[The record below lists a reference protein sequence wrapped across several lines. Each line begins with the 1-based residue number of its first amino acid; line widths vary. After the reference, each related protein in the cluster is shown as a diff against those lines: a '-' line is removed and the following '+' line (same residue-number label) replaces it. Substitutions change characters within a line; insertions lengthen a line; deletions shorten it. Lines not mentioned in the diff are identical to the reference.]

1 MIESPSILH
10 TPALLESPA
19 RIGHSSITRRI
30 ARMLRKPLP
39 SLALLAVLLLLQSAC
54 AQSPITLVIDP
65 TLAGPDISSN
75 FSGLSY
81 EMSLVLPGSNG
92 KYFFS
97 PQHKPLVQMFHTLG
111 VKSLRVGG
119 NSAERETVPVP
130 GRADI
135 DSLFEFAKV
144 AGVKVIYTLRMKG
157 ADPQAD
163 AGIAKYVMD
172 HYSPVLACFSLG
184 NEPEKM
190 ATNYAAYREVFGRFV
205 AVITAPTNVPEARF
219 CGPNTTHMNASWAG
233 QFARDFGRD
242 RRVVLVTQ
250 HEYPARSGRN
260 VTNTLAGC
268 DRLLSPDLLKVYETF
283 HDEFVPA
290 ARSNGLPCR
299 LEEANSFSN
308 GGAAG
313 VSDAFASA
321 LWGLDYLYWW
331 AAHGAAGVNFHTG
344 GTAPGITPRS
354 PMKYAVFWN
363 SSEGFAVRPLAY
375 ALKAFALASNGRL
388 VSVNVSSETSL
399 PNVRAYAVLAPDGSL
414 YVTLINK
421 EHGPGGRDAEAT
433 LAPGQGFARGEIM
446 RLTSPDGDVQ
456 ARSGG
461 MLGGAVINDD
471 GKWNGTWAPL
481 SPPSGGGQFKLRV
494 PAATAAIVRLVA
506 N

>member
-1 MIESPSILH
+1 M
-10 TPALLESPA
+10 
-19 RIGHSSITRRI
+19 
-30 ARMLRKPLP
+30 
-39 SLALLAVLLLLQSAC
+39 
-54 AQSPITLVIDP
+54 
-65 TLAGPDISSN
+65 
-75 FSGLSY
+75 FS
-81 EMSLVLPGSNG
+81 
-92 KYFFS
+92 
-97 PQHKPLVQMFHTLG
+97 
-111 VKSLRVGG
+111 
-119 NSAERETVPVP
+119 
-130 GRADI
+130 
-135 DSLFEFAKV
+135 
-144 AGVKVIYTLRMKG
+144 
-157 ADPQAD
+157 
-163 AGIAKYVMD
+163 
-172 HYSPVLACFSLG
+172 
-184 NEPEKM
+184 
-190 ATNYAAYREVFGRFV
+190 
-205 AVITAPTNVPEARF
+205 
-219 CGPNTTHMNASWAG
+219 
-233 QFARDFGRD
+233 
-242 RRVVLVTQ
+242 
-250 HEYPARSGRN
+250 
-260 VTNTLAGC
+260 
-268 DRLLSPDLLKVYETF
+268 
-283 HDEFVPA
+283 
-290 ARSNGLPCR
+290 
-299 LEEANSFSN
+299 EANSFSN

-414 YVTLINK
+414 YVTLINT